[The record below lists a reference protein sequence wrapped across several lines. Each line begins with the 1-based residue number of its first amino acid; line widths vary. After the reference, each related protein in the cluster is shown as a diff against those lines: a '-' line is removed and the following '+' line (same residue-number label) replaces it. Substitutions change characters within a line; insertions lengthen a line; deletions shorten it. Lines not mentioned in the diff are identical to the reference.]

1 MTNTTSMQ
9 YSNSNPPFAIN
20 QILILTSDITPLDK
34 RQGQLLSGSHRQLL
48 TSSLMTCCQSIAYNA
63 MAWPDSVPA
72 KPPQSGRPALQAN
85 RPDDSLA
92 TVSQRLLMARIEAL
106 QPTAILSL
114 GPTPYQQL
122 TALTES
128 PNKPKSAPKIKNSK
142 YTTAF
147 QSKTPILKTI
157 SRLEFSSSSKLL
169 EFHEDLEVF
178 RRILYMRF
186 LEDAASI
193 FTTVDLKT
201 HIRIGNLR
209 RLLNSNKL
217 HTEEFNQAANS

>member
-1 MTNTTSMQ
+1 MIAPQVDMQ
-9 YSNSNPPFAIN
+9 YSNSNPSFAIN
-20 QILILTSDITPLDK
+20 QILILTADITPLDK

-63 MAWPDSVPA
+63 LSWPDFMPA
-72 KPPQSGRPALQAN
+72 KPPQPACPAPQATC
-85 RPDDSLA
+85 PEHSLTNA
-92 TVSQRLLMARIEAL
+92 AQRLLLARIEAL

-122 TALTES
+122 TALAQDQ
-128 PNKPKSAPKIKNSK
+128 PKSAPKIKNSK
-142 YTTAF
+142 YTTIL

-157 SRLEFSSSSKLL
+157 SRLEFGSSSKLL

-178 RRILYMRF
+178 RRVLYMRF

-209 RLLNSNKL
+209 RLLNANKL